1 VDFTFLKEPAMV
13 WFLIGLVLIVSEFA
27 IPGLVIIFFGLGAWA
42 AALALLAI
50 QMSLFFQI
58 VIFLVVSITSLLV
71 LRKRFMAVAEQTP
84 DLTDEFIGK
93 TAEVEERVKKGAY
106 GKVKFKG
113 TLWKAETV
121 SDQVLEKGAL
131 VKIVGYESIILKVEP
146 VSE

>member
-1 VDFTFLKEPAMV
+1 MDFTVLKEPAMV
-13 WFLIGLVLIVSEFA
+13 WFLIGLILIVSEFA
-27 IPGLVIIFFGLGAWA
+27 VPGLVIIFFGLGAWA

-58 VIFLVVSITSLLV
+58 VIFLVVSITALLV
-71 LRKRFMAVAEQTP
+71 LRKRFMAVAEHTP

-113 TLWKAETV
+113 TLWKAETA